1 MKTRSARFGW
11 LPLLRQNYG
20 NTHSIRT
27 STLSETVDQ
36 EQEKKKIR
44 TTLSEAAD
52 QEQKKRKKKLEQLF
66 RKQQIKNRKKKK
78 LEQQL
83 FRINNR
89 STTTTRKLEQ
99 QHIKTLWRIKKT
111 DEKKGGGEIYRP
123 SNLPDHPIFPM
134 IQEQE
139 KKIEKEEGELVPSFV
154 LKC

>member
-36 EQEKKKIR
+36 EQEKKK
-44 TTLSEAAD
+44 L
-52 QEQKKRKKKLEQLF
+52 EQLFRKQQIKNRKKEKKNLEQLF

-83 FRINNR
+83 FRINSR
-89 STTTTRKLEQ
+89 STTTRKLEQ
-99 QHIKTLWRIKKT
+99 QQIKTLWRIKKT
-111 DEKKGGGEIYRP
+111 DEKKRGGRDLPTIQSSRS
-123 SNLPDHPIFPM
+123 SNLPDDPRTR
-134 IQEQE
+134 
-139 KKIEKEEGELVPSFV
+139 KKKQKKKKESWFLCSF
-154 LKC
+154 